1 MLHGWLAGALVAVV
15 LAAGCTAHPVGPA
28 RTFGKYEGKAATTA
42 ESALSAVQTARLV
55 ASAASRGNAFGPYT
69 SSVVSDAEETVSGLA
84 GTFGSI
90 QPPDARADDLR
101 DELQQLLSDALD
113 HVTAV
118 RVAARRGDLP
128 HLDAIAAPLAGDAEK
143 LQAFTEAHG

>member
-1 MLHGWLAGALVAVV
+1 VLHALAAAACVAV
-15 LAAGCTAHPVGPA
+15 LAGCTAHPVGPA
-28 RTFGKYEGKAATTA
+28 RTFGKYEGKATTTA

-55 ASAASRGNAFGPYT
+55 ADAASRGNAFGPYT
-69 SSVVSDAEETVSGLA
+69 SSVVSDAEETVAGLS

-90 QPPDARADDLR
+90 QPPDGRADDLR
-101 DELQQLLSDALD
+101 DELEQLLADALD

-128 HLDAIAAPLAGDAEK
+128 HLKEIAAPLDGDVAK
-143 LQAFTEAHG
+143 LQAFMKAHG